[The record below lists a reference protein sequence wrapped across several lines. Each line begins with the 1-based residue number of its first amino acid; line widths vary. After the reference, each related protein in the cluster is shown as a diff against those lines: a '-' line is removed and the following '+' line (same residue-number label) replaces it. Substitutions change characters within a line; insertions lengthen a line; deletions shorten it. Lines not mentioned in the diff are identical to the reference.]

1 MSVEASTISGRVVV
15 YAMTRAAGRVDAY
28 VVGALA
34 ALRPHADHVMV
45 VSAGDPIDEA
55 SRRLLDAHADSVI
68 DAHGDWSTTSA
79 YRAAMEVVG
88 ASGRDVSQILLSTDG
103 WFGPF
108 GDFGETFDRMAA
120 GGADFWSM
128 TDHGAVI
135 DGSGEVVIPRYF
147 QWHWLWVGER
157 VINSPSWRQYWADAD
172 SRSDS
177 DDDAERRLSA
187 VLVDAGFRGAAAF
200 LAEESPTSDPSFL
213 NAQLLIEQGCPVLRM
228 RPLTAWPPYLA
239 HEASV
244 GAWVLQAAQDRGY
257 PTEEILSH
265 LARTVPPKVL
275 NADVAL
281 MNVLSPTDT
290 SYDPSRPPRVVVVA
304 HIYYDDMTD
313 ELLDHADTLPVPY
326 DLVITTPEDS
336 RASSIRARVAARA
349 TQPLS
354 VDVRVVES
362 NYGRDQSA
370 LLISCRDVI
379 LADDHDLIVKI
390 HSKKSVG
397 DGVVNGELFK
407 KQQLSNLLDSPGY
420 TRALLALFQ
429 REEKLGLV
437 FPPMIHIGMPT
448 MGRGWA
454 SNKDAF
460 AAVAAH
466 LGIRVPLDDVSPL
479 APFGSMY
486 VARPSALRRLA
497 EEKWTWDQFALYGD
511 GGLGHVLERI
521 PAYAAGESG
530 MYARTVSTREYMSVS
545 HTALDFKLDQMA
557 ATTPGYLDEQITMLK
572 RAGFWGKAKLA
583 DLALLTVRLHH
594 PTWERNVAR
603 FVPTDATAIEH
614 GRRKQRLSI
623 WSRGRARS

>member
-28 VVGALA
+28 VARALTE
-34 ALRPHADHVMV
+34 LRRHADYVMV
-45 VSAGDPIDEA
+45 VCAGEPLDEA
-55 SRRLLDAHADSVI
+55 SLRILHAHADSVI
-68 DAHGDWSTTSA
+68 DAHGDWSITSA
-79 YRAAMEVVG
+79 YRAGVEVVT
-88 ASGRDVSQILLSTDG
+88 ANIRDVSQILLSTDG
-103 WFGPF
+103 WFGPLGSF
-108 GDFGETFDRMAA
+108 DETFERMAS

-128 TDHGAVI
+128 TDHGAVT
-135 DGSGEVVIPRYF
+135 DGVGDVVIASHC
-147 QWHWLWVGER
+147 QWHFLWTGER
-157 VINSPSWRQYWADAD
+157 VINSATWKQFWADAG
-172 SRSDS
+172 SQSES
-177 DDDAERRLSA
+177 DDDAERRLTS
-187 VLVDAGFRGAAAF
+187 VLVDAGFRGTAAF
-200 LAEESPTSDPSFL
+200 LAETSPTSDPSFL
-213 NAQLLIEQGCPVLRM
+213 NAQLLIEQGCPVLRI

-239 HEASV
+239 HQASV
-244 GAWVLQAAQDRGY
+244 GAWVLQAAQDHDY
-257 PTEEILSH
+257 PTDEVLSH
-265 LARTVPPKVL
+265 LARTVQPKVL
-275 NADVAL
+275 NADAAL
-281 MNVLSPTDT
+281 MNVLSPTDK
-290 SYDPSRPPRVVVVA
+290 SYDPTRPPRVVVVA

-326 DLVITTPEDS
+326 DLVVTTPEES
-336 RASSIRARVAARA
+336 RASSIRARVAARS

-362 NYGRDQSA
+362 NDGRDQSA
-370 LLISCRDVI
+370 LLISCRDVL

-397 DGVVNGELFK
+397 DGVVNGEFFK

-429 REEKLGLV
+429 REERLGLV

-454 SNKDAF
+454 SNKEAF

-497 EEKWTWDQFALYGD
+497 EERWTWDQFTLYGD

-521 PAYAAGESG
+521 PAYVAGESG
-530 MYARTVSTREYMSVS
+530 MYARTVSTSEYMSVS

-583 DLALLTVRLHH
+583 DLALLTIRLHH
-594 PTWERNVAR
+594 PTWERNVTR
-603 FVPTDATAIEH
+603 FVATDATTAD
-614 GRRKQRLSI
+614 RRQRKQRSSI
-623 WSRGRARS
+623 RRRRRTRS